1 MSIRANRRDFFR
13 IAGASAAGAAL
24 LAGADS
30 PIFAQSAAGKPK
42 RIIFMVSDGMSTSV
56 VSMADRFSQLVRK
69 KETHFRTLLNN
80 RKAARGFFETHSLNC
95 LVTDSAA
102 AASSWGS
109 GTRVFNGAIN
119 TLPDGRKLQ
128 PILPLLKASGFGT
141 GLVTTA
147 TVTHATPA
155 GFAASQ
161 ASRGDEA
168 DIAPQYKGI
177 VDVIMG
183 GGRAFFPAMLRD
195 DFRAQGYEVWSK
207 RAEAMKGTAPARILG
222 LFGADKD
229 HLPYTIDHM
238 NDAKL
243 KEEVPTLA
251 EMTRIALD
259 SLHASAPQGFL
270 LQVEGARIDHAAHGN
285 DAAALLWDQL
295 AFDDA
300 VGAALEFA
308 ARAGDTLVVV
318 TSDHGNSSPN
328 LNGMNDGYLDSTP
341 FFARLAKAKASY
353 GAVSKRM
360 ASGGAP
366 TAQGV
371 IAAVGEGLGIE
382 ISAED
387 AARIIDVASN
397 KAVPEI
403 NSQHRRFP
411 GIMGQV
417 IGNHTGIGWTGT
429 THTEEFT
436 VIAAAGPG
444 QDVFNGV
451 LRNTD
456 AFAIMADAFGVSH
469 RNPSMTED
477 EAKPYMHSEEK
488 ATAYL
493 AQERER
499 PHWA

>member
-1 MSIRANRRDFFR
+1 MPLRANRRDFFR

-30 PIFAQSAAGKPK
+30 PIFAQSASAKPR

-56 VSMADRFSQLVRK
+56 VSMADRFSQIVRK
-69 KETHFRTLLNN
+69 EGTHFRRLLDS
-80 RKAARGFFETHSLNC
+80 RKAARGFFETHSLNS

-102 AASSWGS
+102 AASAWGS
-109 GTRVFNGAIN
+109 GSRVFNGAIN
-119 TLPDGRKLQ
+119 TLPDGRRME
-128 PILPLLKASGFGT
+128 PILPLVKAAGFGT

-147 TVTHATPA
+147 TATHATPA
-155 GFAASQ
+155 GFAAAQ

-168 DIAPQYKGI
+168 DIAPQYKDR

-183 GGRAFFPAMLRD
+183 GGRAFFPPMLRD
-195 DFRAQGYEVWSK
+195 EFRASGYQVWSR
-207 RAEAMKGTAPARILG
+207 RAEALKEPAPARILG
-222 LFGADKD
+222 LFGADRD

-238 NDAKL
+238 NDAKM
-243 KEEVPTLA
+243 KEEIPTLA
-251 EMTRIALD
+251 EMTRVALA
-259 SLHASAPQGFL
+259 SLHTSAPQGFL

-300 VGAALEFA
+300 LGAALEFA
-308 ARAGDTLVVV
+308 ARAGDTLIVV
-318 TSDHGNSSPN
+318 TSDHGNSSPS

-341 FFARLAKAKASY
+341 FFARLAKAKGSY
-353 GAVSKRM
+353 GAVRRR
-360 ASGGAP
+360 ATSGGAP
-366 TAQGV
+366 TPEGMAAAVKDTLGIELTPEETAQV
-371 IAAVGEGLGIE
+371 IAA
-382 ISAED
+382 ATD
-387 AARIIDVASN
+387 RP
-397 KAVPEI
+397 VPEI
-403 NSQHRRFP
+403 NTQHRRFA

-444 QDVFNGV
+444 QDAFDGV
-451 LRNTD
+451 LLNTE
-456 AFAIMADAFGVSH
+456 AFAIMADAFGISH
-469 RNPSMTED
+469 RNPSMTEED
-477 EAKPYMHSEEK
+477 ARPYMSEEK
-488 ATAYL
+488 ATAFL